1 MNIIKSIFFS
11 LLVVAVFAACG
22 TTAPENAAA
31 NQPKTQE
38 ESAKETTAFPVTIEV
53 CGQPVVF
60 DASPERAVTNDVNI
74 TEIFLSLGLEDK
86 LVGYSGISTYRQI
99 SPEWQ
104 GELKEI
110 PQLSPQYIDLETLVG
125 AEPDFFFAGWS
136 YGFSEEKGIT
146 PESLEKYGIKS
157 YVLTESCIRIMEREQ
172 VSLED
177 TFTDILNIGRI
188 FGVEER
194 AQALV
199 AQYRAELAEIE
210 DTIGNVDQ
218 LQQKSHTKILW

>member
-1 MNIIKSIFFS
+1 
-11 LLVVAVFAACG
+11 
-22 TTAPENAAA
+22 
-31 NQPKTQE
+31 
-38 ESAKETTAFPVTIEV
+38 
-53 CGQPVVF
+53 
-60 DASPERAVTNDVNI
+60 
-74 TEIFLSLGLEDK
+74 
-86 LVGYSGISTYRQI
+86 
-99 SPEWQ
+99 
-104 GELKEI
+104 
-110 PQLSPQYIDLETLVG
+110 
-125 AEPDFFFAGWS
+125 
-136 YGFSEEKGIT
+136 
-146 PESLEKYGIKS
+146 
-157 YVLTESCIRIMEREQ
+157 MEREQ